1 MQEICSI
8 LASVLIAIAAA
19 PANAPV
25 KPESAATNSYTAAP
39 SSLRQQEQAKEIWMG
54 DILFDEDTLS
64 YKGYVVE
71 MRNRKVRDDYPVKTR
86 TRWIDVS
93 YAVLKRKGKV
103 LIEFDDNIYFGMGN
117 STRFGLFSF
126 LPSKAKQLVVSQDVF
141 RGGTQWVINLS
152 PRPRIVFD
160 GPNWEVG
167 REGDDMKI
175 MDLDGDGVFEISV
188 PLCIFYG
195 FKNLSPAATPLPAI
209 IFKYS
214 KQARRYLPA
223 NPQFADH
230 LLAEMRNQM
239 QNLPRPD
246 DEVEKMNHLGGVLG
260 IVLDYVFAG
269 REQEAWT
276 FYDQA
281 YKLPDKQN
289 IKRQVRARLSQNP
302 VYRFINLKN
311 VRHRSN

>member
-1 MQEICSI
+1 VQEICSI

-25 KPESAATNSYTAAP
+25 KTESAATNSYAVAP
-39 SSLRQQEQAKEIWMG
+39 SALIQQEQAKEIWMG
-54 DILFDEDTLS
+54 DILFNEDTLS
-64 YKGYVVE
+64 YNGYVVE
-71 MRNRKVRDDYPVKTR
+71 MRNRKVKNDYPVKTR
-86 TRWIDVS
+86 IRWIDVS

-103 LIEFDDNIYFGMGN
+103 LIEFDANIYFGMGN

-126 LPSKAKQLVVSQDVF
+126 LPSKAKQLVVSQDIF
-141 RGGTQWVINLS
+141 RGGTQWVIELS

-160 GPNWEVG
+160 GPKWEVG

-175 MDLDGDGVFEISV
+175 MDLDGDGLYEISV
-188 PLCIFYG
+188 PLCDFYG
-195 FKNLSPAATPLPAI
+195 FAKLSPAATPLPEI

-230 LLAEMRNQM
+230 LLAEIGNQK
-239 QNLPRPD
+239 QNLPQPD
-246 DEVEKMNHLGGVLG
+246 AEVEKMDHLGGVLS

-281 YKLPDKQN
+281 YKLPDKDRF
-289 IKRQVRARLSQNP
+289 KTLVRARLSHSP
-302 VYRFINLKN
+302 VYRFIYHKN
-311 VRHRSN
+311 ARKR